1 MKHNGQRVFVAVGMP
16 LLYVPWIFKA
26 QYFEPLMIDRTID
39 IETPRVLALQGCT
52 DGNKS
57 LQTQVT
63 ITISDYPLTSTTATI
78 YYVILRHVIP
88 ATVLG
93 FSI

>member
-1 MKHNGQRVFVAVGMP
+1 MMHNGRRVFVAVGMP

-26 QYFEPLMIDRTID
+26 QYFGPLMTDRTID
-39 IETPRVLALQGCT
+39 IETPWMLALQDCT

-63 ITISDYPLTSTTATI
+63 MTVSDCPSPSTTATI
-78 YYVILRHVIP
+78 YYVILKHVIL